1 MAIHFAE
8 SELADR
14 REAAA
19 AKLAD
24 RGLDGLLM
32 FRQESM
38 YYPTGYDTFGYVFFQ
53 CLYMG
58 ADGET
63 LTLLTRTPDVRQA
76 EHTSVVEDIRVWF
89 DAEGVDPAVDLR
101 EILEE
106 HGLRG
111 KRLGIETDSYGLT
124 GYNLKRVEAAFD
136 GFCELVEAS
145 DLVSRLRVIKSPAE
159 IAYVREAARLADL
172 GLDRAVEVAAPGVF
186 EGDVLAALQGAIFE
200 GGGDFPANEVIIGSG
215 PRALLFRS
223 AAGMRRMDPV
233 DQLSLEW
240 AGSYRHYHAAM
251 MRTLAVGEVDDAH
264 RRVLDAAGLEEHRFA
279 ACGDSLG
286 TTFSPNWMDWPML
299 FSGNPVL
306 AEPGMVFFLHCIV
319 ADSERGVAMSLG
331 HTCLLTGCLLI
342 LIMRMLGEMAVAQ
355 PSVGSFSDY
364 GRMALGNWAG
374 FSIGWLYWYFWAIVV
389 GFEATVAASIL
400 GQYVP
405 GIAPWLISLILILL
419 LTATNLYSVGSYGEF
434 EFWFAGIKVAAIII
448 LIVLGALFVIG
459 LFPGGGMG
467 LSNLYDEGGFFP
479 NGGLVMFSR

>member
-1 MAIHFAE
+1 MSLHFAAE
-8 SELADR
+8 ELAAR
-14 REAAA
+14 REAVAA
-19 AKLAD
+19 ELAH

-38 YYPTGYDTFGYVFFQ
+38 YYLTGYDTFGYVFFQ
-53 CLYMG
+53 CFYMG
-58 ADGET
+58 SDGET

-76 EHTSVVEDIRVWF
+76 EHTSVVEDVRVWYDTE
-89 DAEGVDPAVDLR
+89 DADPAMDLR

-111 KRLGIETDSYGLT
+111 KRLGIETDAYGLT
-124 GYNLKRVEAAFD
+124 GYNLKRVEAALG

-172 GLDRAVEVAAPGVF
+172 GLDRAVEVAAPCVF

-251 MRTLAVGEVDDAH
+251 MRTLAVGEATGYQ
-264 RRVLDAAGLEEHRFA
+264 RHRFA
-279 ACGDSLG
+279 ACGYSLG

-306 AEPGMVFFLHCIV
+306 AEPGMVFFLHCVV
-319 ADSERGVAMSLG
+319 ADSGRGVAMSLG
-331 HTCLLTGCLLI
+331 RTCLVTG
-342 LIMRMLGEMAVAQ
+342 
-355 PSVGSFSDY
+355 S
-364 GRMALGNWAG
+364 GREVLSARPLN
-374 FSIGWLYWYFWAIVV
+374 LIVV
-389 GFEATVAASIL
+389 
-400 GQYVP
+400 
-405 GIAPWLISLILILL
+405 
-419 LTATNLYSVGSYGEF
+419 
-434 EFWFAGIKVAAIII
+434 
-448 LIVLGALFVIG
+448 
-459 LFPGGGMG
+459 
-467 LSNLYDEGGFFP
+467 
-479 NGGLVMFSR
+479 